1 MSITRDLWSTVTKYG
16 LCDDVVEYLTRGRI
30 ITKILWKQCVKAS
43 VLRHENL
50 IYREGLTRKGAL
62 RFLRIHPGL
71 APYPMYSIIKSHMKL
86 RPQLMNLIKL
96 LSYPQTTVECTCN
109 VCDRSFTDCVDHY
122 IMRCEGLITERM
134 DLWDRLL
141 DCVPCEL
148 EVKIIRMNDV
158 ETLDLLLS

>member
-1 MSITRDLWSTVTKYG
+1 
-16 LCDDVVEYLTRGRI
+16 
-30 ITKILWKQCVKAS
+30 
-43 VLRHENL
+43 
-50 IYREGLTRKGAL
+50 
-62 RFLRIHPGL
+62 
-71 APYPMYSIIKSHMKL
+71 MKL

-96 LSYPQTTVECTCN
+96 LSYPETTVECTCN

-148 EVKIIRMNDV
+148 EFMIIRMNDV
-158 ETLDLLLS
+158 ETLALLLSRKTAIFKDNETWIQFITNAALYINSLMFVI